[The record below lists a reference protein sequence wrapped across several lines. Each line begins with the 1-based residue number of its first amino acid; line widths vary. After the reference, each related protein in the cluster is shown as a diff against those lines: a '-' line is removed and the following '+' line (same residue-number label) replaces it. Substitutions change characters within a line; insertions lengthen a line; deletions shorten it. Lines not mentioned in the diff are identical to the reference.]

1 MSRYLDPKADLVFKK
16 IFGEHPDLLKSFL
29 NALLPLPEDGLI
41 VSLEYLSNEQV
52 PVIPTFKY
60 TVVDVQCKDQ
70 QGRVFIVE
78 MQIQWTDSFKQ
89 RLLFNASKAYVRQL
103 EQGEN
108 YPLLQPVYGL
118 ALINAQFDKDP
129 DSWYHHYTLVNT
141 QKPDAQIK
149 DLQLVFIELPKFKA
163 KTFAER
169 KLQILWLRFMSELDE
184 KTQELPPEL
193 LAVPEINQAAGLAE
207 EAAYTPGELEA
218 IDHYWDMVRV
228 ERTLKSAHIKEGLE
242 KGLEIGIEKGRE
254 EGVQQGETTLLKEQL
269 THRFGKLDIVYLKML
284 EQASH
289 EQLLI
294 WGKKILDAQ
303 ALKDIF
309 AH

>member
-29 NALLPLPEDGLI
+29 NAVLPLPQDGLI

-60 TVVDVQCKDQ
+60 TVVDVKCTDQ

-78 MQIQWTDSFKQ
+78 MQMQWTDSFKQ

-103 EQGEN
+103 EEGED

-118 ALINAQFDKDP
+118 ALINAQFDKDH

-141 QKPDAQIK
+141 QKPDAHIK

-163 KTFAER
+163 KTFSER
-169 KLQILWLRFMSELDE
+169 KLSILWLRFMSELDN
-184 KTQELPPEL
+184 KTQALPPEL
-193 LAVPEINQAAGLAE
+193 LAIPEINKAASLAE
-207 EAAYTPGELEA
+207 EAAYTPAELEA
-218 IDHYWDMVRV
+218 IDKYWDMVRV
-228 ERTLKSAHIKEGLE
+228 ERTLKNAHIKEVKE
-242 KGLEIGIEKGRE
+242 SIEKGRE
-254 EGVQQGETTLLKEQL
+254 EGVQQGEATFLKRLLEQ
-269 THRFGKLDIVYLKML
+269 RFGKLDAGYLKRL
-284 EQASH
+284 EEASP
-289 EQLLI
+289 EQLLA
-294 WGKKILDAQ
+294 WGEKILDAQ
-303 ALKDIF
+303 LLSDIF
-309 AH
+309 GQ